1 MPTTNI
7 SKHTR
12 TYNSVTGVDC
22 EVTMA
27 GRRIGNLQGISHT
40 VTREKGP
47 NYSMGSANPRSFS
60 RGKRGIAGSMIMLV
74 MDRSNLLEDLGER
87 AKFWASA
94 LDYKRANMSRS
105 ADEPESF
112 GNRSELSASGTAIPN
127 ASFQGRLDLAYA
139 WYHDQIPPFDVV
151 LTALTEMG
159 IAARM
164 SILGIEIL
172 NSGSGISIDD
182 ITTDENFTYVAT
194 GVTPWRALESTP
206 PTWEG
211 LIKPIGDTAAGQRR
225 TYGY

>member
-1 MPTTNI
+1 MSDKTI

-27 GRRIGNLQGISHT
+27 GKKIGNLQGVSYTI
-40 VTREKGP
+40 TREKGP
-47 NYSMGSANPRSFS
+47 NYAMGSANPRSFS
-60 RGKRGIAGSMIMLV
+60 RGKRGCAGSMIMLV
-74 MDRSNLLEDLGER
+74 MDRANLLEDLGER

-94 LDYKRANMSRS
+94 LDYRRANAERS
-105 ADEPESF
+105 SDEPDNFTNRAELSF
-112 GNRSELSASGTAIPN
+112 GSVVPS
-127 ASFQGRLDLAYA
+127 ASFQGRLELSYA

-151 LTALTEMG
+151 LTAITEMG

-164 SILGIEIL
+164 SVLGIEIL

-194 GVTPWRALESTP
+194 GVTPWRALQSTP

-211 LIKPIGDTAAGQRR
+211 LVKPIGDTAAGQSR

>member
-1 MPTTNI
+1 MSSTNI

-22 EVTMA
+22 EVMM
-27 GRRIGNLQGISHT
+27 GGKRIGNLQGISYT
-40 VTREKGP
+40 ITREKGP
-47 NYSMGSANPRSFS
+47 NYSMGNANPRSFS
-60 RGKRGIAGSMIMLV
+60 RGKRGIAGSAIMLV

-87 AKFWASA
+87 AKFWASD
-94 LDYKRANMSRS
+94 LDYRRESLARS
-105 ADEPESF
+105 ADEPALGNVSLSTGQTFVSDVAGF
-112 GNRSELSASGTAIPN
+112 G
-127 ASFQGRLDLAYA
+127 GRLTLSYA

-151 LTALTEMG
+151 LTAITEMG

-164 SILGIEIL
+164 SVLGIEIL

-194 GVTPWRALESTP
+194 GATPWRALHSEP

-211 LIKPIGDTAAGQRR
+211 LVKGVDLTAGAQR

>member
-1 MPTTNI
+1 M
-7 SKHTR
+7 
-12 TYNSVTGVDC
+12 
-22 EVTMA
+22 
-27 GRRIGNLQGISHT
+27 
-40 VTREKGP
+40 
-47 NYSMGSANPRSFS
+47 
-60 RGKRGIAGSMIMLV
+60 IALV
-74 MDRSNLLEDLGER
+74 LDRSNFLEDFGER

-94 LDYKRANMSRS
+94 LDYKRANIARS
-105 ADEPESF
+105 SDEPDPFTNRAELSF
-112 GNRSELSASGTAIPN
+112 GSVVPS

-164 SILGIEIL
+164 SVLGVEIL

-194 GVTPWRALESTP
+194 GVTPWRALEFTP

-211 LIKPIGDTAAGQRR
+211 LVKPIGDTAAGQQR